1 MSLLAK
7 IFGAVPKEE
16 RAGISMGDSAGW
28 EVSGIKGKSFPDFL
42 CALASLL
49 PDGSILYL
57 EDTSQS
63 AREILAFLESH
74 AASGISKVALGTI
87 WPRPRFFHI
96 AITPPVMQELARL
109 VEHHPTPEIAIHIH
123 AYRGSR
129 VLLEWH
135 DAFFDPLRISRDIPA
150 DRVAEFCQRL
160 DAKYERVEPH
170 DEASRLSDERQG

>member
-16 RAGISMGDSAGW
+16 RAGISMGDARGW
-28 EVSGIKGKSFPDFL
+28 EVSGIGGKRFPDFL
-42 CALASLL
+42 CALPLVL

-57 EDTSQS
+57 EGTSHS
-63 AREILAFLESH
+63 AHEVLAFLESH
-74 AASGISKVALGTI
+74 AASETSKVALGTI

-96 AITPPVMQELARL
+96 PVTPAVMQELARL

-123 AYRGSR
+123 AYRRTR

-135 DAFFDPLRISRDIPA
+135 DAFFDPLGISRDIRA

-160 DAKYERVEPH
+160 GAKYERVEPITG
-170 DEASRLSDERQG
+170 ANAG